1 MHILDHRLHKV
12 GMVLFCVSIFSC
24 FSSIAANMLAH
35 DFAVAHYGLFV
46 ALSAGLP
53 ALGGAI
59 FGIRMQGD
67 FGSTAERSLNT
78 AGDLALIS
86 NILLKPGTS
95 LARQTDLTE
104 AAAAT
109 MLADLTE
116 WRRAYHRRTLE
127 IG

>member
-1 MHILDHRLHKV
+1 MHLLDHRLHKA

-24 FSSIAANMLAH
+24 FCSIVVNLVAPHFANAH
-35 DFAVAHYGLFV
+35 TPLFV
-46 ALSAGLP
+46 VSSAGLP

-67 FGSTAERSLNT
+67 FGSTAERSLTT
-78 AGDLALIS
+78 AGDLARITEALA
-86 NILLKPGTS
+86 KPGLS

-127 IG
+127 LG